1 VNPVQAIIPAAGL
14 GTRMLPL
21 SRSIP
26 KELLPLGRKP
36 ALAWIAE
43 ELAAAGIGE
52 LVLVVSEAKHDL
64 GQRLEAA
71 WLDAAVPMPTVRIEV
86 QPHQRGLGDAILC
99 AARAIRR
106 EPFVVALGDCVL
118 GLSGA
123 TETTRLMLGLMRD
136 HAADAVIA
144 FQPVPASLV
153 SRFGIADPER
163 ESAFP
168 AGGRS
173 GFRLSG
179 IVEKPMSE
187 LAPSHWAVA
196 GRFVFSH
203 RILELLAAEQP
214 GQAGEIQL
222 TPAIARLIDEGGK
235 VLGLPLAP
243 DEPRFDLGDYDSW
256 CQAFVRFALVD
267 NPRLLDE
274 VGQLPIPSGQR
285 THG

>member
-1 VNPVQAIIPAAGL
+1 
-14 GTRMLPL
+14 MLPL

-71 WLDAAVPMPTVRIEV
+71 WGPSPVPLPAVRAVV

-99 AARAIRR
+99 GAQAIRR

-118 GLSGA
+118 GLAGK
-123 TETTRLMLGLMRD
+123 TETTRLMLGLLRD

-153 SRFGIADPER
+153 SRFGIADLER
-163 ESAFP
+163 EGTFSV
-168 AGGRS
+168 AGRI
-173 GFRLSG
+173 GFRLFG
-179 IVEKPMSE
+179 IVEKPAPA

-196 GRFVFSH
+196 GRYVFSP
-203 RILELLAAEQP
+203 RILELLAAEP
-214 GQAGEIQL
+214 RGQAGEIQL
-222 TPAIARLIDEGGK
+222 TPAIARLIAEGGK
-235 VLGLPLAP
+235 VLGLPLAH

-274 VGQLPIPSGQR
+274 VGQLPVSPDPSVER